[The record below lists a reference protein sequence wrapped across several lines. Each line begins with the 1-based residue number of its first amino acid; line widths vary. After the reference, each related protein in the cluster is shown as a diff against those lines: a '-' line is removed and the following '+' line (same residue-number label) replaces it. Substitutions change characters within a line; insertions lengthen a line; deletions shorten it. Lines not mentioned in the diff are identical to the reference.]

1 MKEAVQLAIGG
12 APSIGARA
20 SATLTDLLASSGV
33 QVVRTGSVVLEWPNA
48 ALPADPAAWDS
59 ELPAESDPLA
69 FAFRQLTGT
78 GSADPWATPVDSLRA
93 QVADWIRCERLRVT
107 PPWPE
112 GATCAIALVHEAR
125 PFEPER
131 GGLRGR
137 LSRGPKEPSLAP
149 YERLAAI
156 ERAHQVQSALRSID
170 LLEPSEQAQVRAL
183 GFALDTPA
191 GIQLAARPGFR
202 RGTAFP
208 SRGYDLAAERAA
220 EWIELPLLGD
230 TPDPGLSTLLD
241 VGGAAALSIDVER
254 FAGEHGEAE
263 TIIYDELLSR
273 LHGLG
278 VWLTTPLEL
287 VRRLYA

>member
-20 SATLTDLLASSGV
+20 SATLTDLLATSGV

-48 ALPADPAAWDS
+48 ALPADPAAWES
-59 ELPAESDPLA
+59 ELAAEADPLA
-69 FAFRQLTGT
+69 FAFRHLNSM
-78 GSADPWATPVDSLRA
+78 GSADPWATPVDPIRA
-93 QVADWIRCERLRVT
+93 QVADWIRGERLRST

-125 PFEPER
+125 PFEKER

-137 LSRGPKEPSLAP
+137 LSRSPKEPSLAP
-149 YERLAAI
+149 YERLAAV
-156 ERAHQVQSALRSID
+156 ERAHHVTSALRSID
-170 LLEPSEQAQVRAL
+170 LLEPTEQAQVRAL

-191 GIQLAARPGFR
+191 GVQIAARPGFR

-208 SRGYDLAAERAA
+208 TRGYDLAAERAA

-230 TPDPGLSTLLD
+230 APDPGLSTLLNA
-241 VGGAAALSIDVER
+241 GGAAALSIRVER
-254 FAGEHGEAE
+254 FAGEHAEAE
-263 TIIYDELLSR
+263 AVIYDELLSR
-273 LHGLG
+273 LRGLG
-278 VWLTTPLEL
+278 AWLTTPLQL
-287 VRRLYA
+287 VQRLYA

>member
-1 MKEAVQLAIGG
+1 VKEAVQLAIGG

-48 ALPADPAAWDS
+48 ALPADPAAWESD
-59 ELPAESDPLA
+59 LPAEADPLA
-69 FAFRQLTGT
+69 FAFRHLTGT
-78 GSADPWATPVDSLRA
+78 GSQDPWATPVDPLRT
-93 QVADWIRCERLRVT
+93 QVADWIRAERLRIT

-112 GATCAIALVHEAR
+112 GATCAIAIVHEAR
-125 PFEPER
+125 PFEHAR

-137 LSRGPKEPSLAP
+137 LARSPKEPPLAP
-149 YERLAAI
+149 YERLASI
-156 ERAHQVQSALRSID
+156 ERAHHVQSALRSID

-183 GFALDTPA
+183 GFALDTPT
-191 GIQLAARPGFR
+191 GIQVAARAGFR

-230 TPDPGLSTLLD
+230 APDPGLSTLLD
-241 VGGAAALSIDVER
+241 VGGAAALSIRVER
-254 FAGEHGEAE
+254 FAGEHAEAE
-263 TIIYDELLSR
+263 AIIYDELLSR
-273 LHGLG
+273 LRGLG
-278 VWLTTPLEL
+278 AWLTTPEEL

>member
-93 QVADWIRCERLRVT
+93 QVADWIRCERLRVS

>member
-1 MKEAVQLAIGG
+1 VKEAVQLAIGG
-12 APSIGARA
+12 APVIGARA
-20 SATLTDLLASSGV
+20 SATLTDLLASSGL

-48 ALPADPAAWDS
+48 ALPGDPAAW
-59 ELPAESDPLA
+59 EAALPADTDPLA
-69 FAFRQLTGT
+69 FAFRHLTST
-78 GSADPWATPVDSLRA
+78 ASQDPWATPVDAVRA
-93 QVADWIRCERLRVT
+93 QVADWIRAERLRIS

-112 GATCAIALVHEAR
+112 GATCAIALAHEAR
-125 PFEPER
+125 PFEQER

-149 YERLAAI
+149 YERLATI

-170 LLEPSEQAQVRAL
+170 LLEPAEQAQVRAL

-208 SRGYDLAAERAA
+208 TRGYDAAAERAT
-220 EWIELPLLGD
+220 EWIEVPLLGD

-241 VGGAAALSIDVER
+241 AGGAAALSIRVER
-254 FAGEHGEAE
+254 FAGEHAEAE
-263 TIIYDELLSR
+263 AVIYDEVLSR
-273 LHGLG
+273 LRGLG
-278 VWLTTPLEL
+278 AWLTTPLEL
-287 VRRLYA
+287 VQRLYA

>member
-20 SATLTDLLASSGV
+20 SAALTDLLASSGV

-48 ALPADPAAWDS
+48 ALPADPAAWES
-59 ELPAESDPLA
+59 ELPVAADPLA
-69 FAFRQLTGT
+69 FAFRHLTGS
-78 GSADPWATPVDSLRA
+78 GSQDPWATPVDPIRA
-93 QVADWIRCERLRVT
+93 QVADWIRAERLRVT

-125 PFEPER
+125 PFAPER
-131 GGLRGR
+131 SGLRGR
-137 LSRGPKEPSLAP
+137 LTRGPKEPSLAP

-156 ERAHQVQSALRSID
+156 ERAHQATSALRSID
-170 LLEPSEQAQVRAL
+170 LLEPAEQAQVRAL
-183 GFALDTPA
+183 GFALDTPT

-208 SRGYDLAAERAA
+208 SRGYDAAAERAA

-230 TPDPGLSTLLD
+230 TPDPGLATLLD
-241 VGGAAALSIDVER
+241 VGGAAALSIRVER
-254 FAGEHGEAE
+254 FAGEHADAEAV
-263 TIIYDELLSR
+263 IYDELLSR
-273 LHGLG
+273 LRGLG
-278 VWLTTPLEL
+278 AWLTTPLAL
-287 VRRLYA
+287 VQRLYT

>member
-48 ALPADPAAWDS
+48 ALPVNPAAWESD
-59 ELPAESDPLA
+59 LPAEADPLA
-69 FAFRQLTGT
+69 FAFRHLTGT
-78 GSADPWATPVDSLRA
+78 GSQDPWATPVDPLRT
-93 QVADWIRCERLRVT
+93 QVADWIRAERLRIT

-112 GATCAIALVHEAR
+112 GATCAIAIVHEAR
-125 PFEPER
+125 PFEHAR

-137 LSRGPKEPSLAP
+137 LARSPKEPPLAP

-156 ERAHQVQSALRSID
+156 ERAHHVQSALRSID

-183 GFALDTPA
+183 GSALDTPT
-191 GIQLAARPGFR
+191 GIQVAARAGFR

-241 VGGAAALSIDVER
+241 VGGAAALSIRVER
-254 FAGEHGEAE
+254 FAGEHAEAE
-263 TIIYDELLSR
+263 AIIYDELLSR
-273 LHGLG
+273 LRGLG
-278 VWLTTPLEL
+278 VWLTTPEEL

>member
-12 APSIGARA
+12 APAIGARA
-20 SATLTDLLASSGV
+20 SATLTDLLASSGL

-48 ALPADPAAWDS
+48 ALPADPAAWESD
-59 ELPAESDPLA
+59 LPADADPLA
-69 FAFRQLTGT
+69 FAFRQLTS
-78 GSADPWATPVDSLRA
+78 SASQDPWATPVDPIRA
-93 QVADWIRCERLRVT
+93 QVADWIRAERLRIT
-107 PPWPE
+107 PPWPD

-125 PFEPER
+125 PFEQER

-156 ERAHQVQSALRSID
+156 ERSHQVQSALRSID
-170 LLEPSEQAQVRAL
+170 LLEPAEQAQVRAL
-183 GFALDTPA
+183 GFALDTPP

-208 SRGYDLAAERAA
+208 TRGYDAAAERAA

-230 TPDPGLSTLLD
+230 TPDPGLATLLD
-241 VGGAAALSIDVER
+241 VGGAAALSIRVER
-254 FAGEHGEAE
+254 FAGEHADAEAVV
-263 TIIYDELLSR
+263 YDELLAR
-273 LHGLG
+273 LRGLG
-278 VWLTTPLEL
+278 AWLTTPLEL
-287 VRRLYA
+287 VQRLYT

>member
-12 APSIGARA
+12 APAIGARA

-48 ALPADPAAWDS
+48 ALPFDAAAWAAD
-59 ELPAESDPLA
+59 LPAEADPLA
-69 FAFRQLTGT
+69 FAFRHLTGR
-78 GSADPWATPVDSLRA
+78 GSQDPWAAPVDPIRA
-93 QVADWIRCERLRVT
+93 QVADWVRAERLRST

-125 PFEPER
+125 PMAQPR
-131 GGLRGR
+131 GGLRSR
-137 LSRGPKEPSLAP
+137 LARAPKELPLAP

-156 ERAHQVQSALRSID
+156 ERAHRVQSALRSID
-170 LLEPSEQAQVRAL
+170 LLEPTEQAQVRAL

-191 GIQLAARPGFR
+191 GVQIAPHPGFR

-208 SRGYDLAAERAA
+208 TRGYDAAAERAA

-230 TPDPGLSTLLD
+230 TADPGLSTLLD
-241 VGGAAALSIDVER
+241 VGGAAALGIRVVR
-254 FAGEHGEAE
+254 FAGEHAEAE
-263 TIIYDELLSR
+263 SVLYDELLSR
-273 LHGLG
+273 LRSLG
-278 VWLTTPLEL
+278 AWLTTPQDLL
-287 VRRLYA
+287 RRLYA

>member
-12 APSIGARA
+12 APAIGARA

-48 ALPADPAAWDS
+48 SLPADPAAW
-59 ELPAESDPLA
+59 ESSADADADPIA
-69 FAFRQLTGT
+69 FAFRHLTST
-78 GSADPWATPVDSLRA
+78 ESNDVWSTPVDPIR
-93 QVADWIRCERLRVT
+93 VRVGDWIRGERLRIT

-125 PFEPER
+125 PFAEVR

-137 LSRGPKEPSLAP
+137 LSRGPKEAGLTP
-149 YERLAAI
+149 YERLAAV
-156 ERAHQVQSALRSID
+156 ERAHHVQSALRSVD
-170 LLEPSEQAQVRAL
+170 LLEPAEQAQVRAL

-191 GIQLAARPGFR
+191 GIRIAARPGFR

-208 SRGYDLAAERAA
+208 TRGFDAAAERAA
-220 EWIELPLLGD
+220 EWVELPLLGD
-230 TPDPGLSTLLD
+230 TPDAGLRALLD
-241 VGGAAALSIDVER
+241 AGGGAALSIRVER

-263 TIIYDELLSR
+263 CVIYDELLER
-273 LHGLG
+273 LRSLG
-278 VWLTTPLEL
+278 AWLTTPDEL
-287 VRRLYA
+287 VRRLYT

>member
-12 APSIGARA
+12 APAIGARA

-48 ALPADPAAWDS
+48 ALPFDPAAWAAD
-59 ELPAESDPLA
+59 LPAEADPLA
-69 FAFRQLTGT
+69 FAFRHLTGR
-78 GSADPWATPVDSLRA
+78 GSQDPWATPVDPIRA
-93 QVADWIRCERLRVT
+93 QVADWIRAERLRST

-125 PFEPER
+125 PMAQPR
-131 GGLRGR
+131 GGLRSR
-137 LSRGPKEPSLAP
+137 LARAPKELPLAP
-149 YERLAAI
+149 YERLAAV
-156 ERAHQVQSALRSID
+156 ERAHRVQSALRSID
-170 LLEPSEQAQVRAL
+170 LLEPTEQAQVRAL

-191 GIQLAARPGFR
+191 GVQIAPRPGFR

-208 SRGYDLAAERAA
+208 TRGYDAAAERAA

-230 TPDPGLSTLLD
+230 TADPGLSTLLD
-241 VGGAAALSIDVER
+241 VGGAAALGIRVER
-254 FAGEHGEAE
+254 FAGEHAEAE
-263 TIIYDELLSR
+263 AVLYDELLSR

-278 VWLTTPLEL
+278 AWLTTPQEL
-287 VRRLYA
+287 LRRLYA

>member
-273 LHGLG
+273 LHGLC

>member
-48 ALPADPAAWDS
+48 ALPADPAAWESD
-59 ELPAESDPLA
+59 LPAEADPLA
-69 FAFRQLTGT
+69 FAFRHLTGT
-78 GSADPWATPVDSLRA
+78 GSHDPWATPVDPLRT
-93 QVADWIRCERLRVT
+93 QVADWIRAERLRIT

-112 GATCAIALVHEAR
+112 GATCAIAIVHEAR
-125 PFEPER
+125 PFEHAR

-137 LSRGPKEPSLAP
+137 LARSPKEPPLAP
-149 YERLAAI
+149 YERLATI
-156 ERAHQVQSALRSID
+156 ERAHHVQSALRSID

-183 GFALDTPA
+183 GFALDTPT
-191 GIQLAARPGFR
+191 GIQVAARAGFR

-230 TPDPGLSTLLD
+230 APDPGLSTLLD
-241 VGGAAALSIDVER
+241 VGGAAALSTRVER
-254 FAGEHGEAE
+254 FAGEHAEAE
-263 TIIYDELLSR
+263 AIIYDELLSR
-273 LHGLG
+273 LRGLG
-278 VWLTTPLEL
+278 VWLTTPEEL

>member
-1 MKEAVQLAIGG
+1 VKEAVQLAIGG

-48 ALPADPAAWDS
+48 ALPADPAAWESD
-59 ELPAESDPLA
+59 LPAEADPLA
-69 FAFRQLTGT
+69 FAFRHLTGT
-78 GSADPWATPVDSLRA
+78 GSQDPWATPVDPLRT
-93 QVADWIRCERLRVT
+93 QVADWIRAERLRIT

-112 GATCAIALVHEAR
+112 GATCAIAIVHEAR
-125 PFEPER
+125 PFEHAR

-137 LSRGPKEPSLAP
+137 LARSPKEPPLAP

-156 ERAHQVQSALRSID
+156 ERAHHVQSALRSID

-183 GFALDTPA
+183 GFALDTPT
-191 GIQLAARPGFR
+191 GIQVAARAGFR

-220 EWIELPLLGD
+220 AWIELPLLGD
-230 TPDPGLSTLLD
+230 APDPGLSTLLD
-241 VGGAAALSIDVER
+241 VGGAAALSIRVER
-254 FAGEHGEAE
+254 FAGEHAEAE
-263 TIIYDELLSR
+263 AIIYDELLSR
-273 LHGLG
+273 LRGLG
-278 VWLTTPLEL
+278 VWLTTPEEL

>member
-59 ELPAESDPLA
+59 ELPAESDLLA

-78 GSADPWATPVDSLRA
+78 GSADPWATPVDPLRT
-93 QVADWIRCERLRVT
+93 QVADWIRSERLRVT

-156 ERAHQVQSALRSID
+156 ERAHHVQSALRSID

-208 SRGYDLAAERAA
+208 SRGYDLAAERAS

-254 FAGEHGEAE
+254 FAGEHAEAE

-273 LHGLG
+273 LRGLG
-278 VWLTTPLEL
+278 VWLTTPHEL